1 VVVVIAVRSE
11 SVFGAK
17 LLLLTASVCACGRYG
32 FDAHGGPGGA
42 GDDANG
48 DGATDGPA
56 SDVSGDGAAATGWT
70 VFSPAP
76 TTTTVL
82 TSVVGLGATDWWSGG
97 TGPEVYHFDGTS
109 WTARPGPT
117 TNIQMMWEQSANDVW
132 ETGLNCDVR
141 RWNGATWTASPPT
154 GCSADSYLAIGGIS
168 ATDLWLAGSFG
179 NLEHLVGATWTALPQ
194 GNNIDL
200 WSAWAAS
207 TNDVYV
213 SGTKGSIR
221 HWTGSMATEDITQNL
236 TVSTVWGAS
245 ANDVWAVG
253 ATGIIY
259 HKVNQGAWTQVT
271 SPTTQFLYGL
281 WGTAAND
288 IWAVGDNA
296 TILHYD
302 GSQWSS
308 GVVPGIPATT
318 SLRWVHGIP
327 GDGVR
332 AVGTGGVVLTHP

>member
-1 VVVVIAVRSE
+1 LLA
-11 SVFGAK
+11 AK
-17 LLLLTASVCACGRYG
+17 LSFLTLSLCACGRFG
-32 FDAHGGPGGA
+32 FDIHDVAGDAHGGSG
-42 GDDANG
+42 DANNN
-48 DGATDGPA
+48 ATDGMLA
-56 SDVSGDGAAATGWT
+56 DSSSDGAAASGWT

-76 TTTTVL
+76 TTTTIL
-82 TSVVGLGATDWWSGG
+82 TSVVGVAANDWWIAGN
-97 TGPEVYHFDGTS
+97 GPEVYQFGGTS

-117 TNIQMMWEQSANDVW
+117 TNVQMMWAQSPTDVW

-141 RWNGATWTASPPT
+141 RWNGTTWTPSPPT
-154 GCSADSYLAIGGIS
+154 GCSSDSYLAIGGMS

-179 NLEHLVGATWTALPQ
+179 NLEHLVGTTWTALPQ

-200 WSAWAAS
+200 WSVWAAS

-221 HWTGSMATEDITQNL
+221 HWTGSMATEDIAQNL
-236 TVSTVWGAS
+236 TVSTMWGSSAS
-245 ANDVWAVG
+245 DVWAVG

-271 SPTTQFLYGL
+271 SPTTQFLYGM

-308 GVVPGIPATT
+308 GTVAGIPATT

-332 AVGTGGVVLTHP
+332 AVGTGGIVLTHP